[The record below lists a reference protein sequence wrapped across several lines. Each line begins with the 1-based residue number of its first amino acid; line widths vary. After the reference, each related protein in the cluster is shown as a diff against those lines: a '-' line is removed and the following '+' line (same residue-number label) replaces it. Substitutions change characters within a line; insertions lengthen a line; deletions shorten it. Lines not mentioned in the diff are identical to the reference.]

1 MLERFTH
8 HLTFLTRCIKNR
20 IVPKDLQVRPP
31 VPTKG
36 ARRVAELASMRFLR
50 ERIRL
55 TQMAKGD
62 AKKEAD
68 TTSAQS
74 ITSVLSTEDA
84 DRILEQIK
92 INTQRVFYSTKDR
105 QKQKFE
111 KLVRE
116 RHAAVS
122 LADTPYVDK
131 TNWVINLS
139 SRSLS
144 DAEIALLWKELNFAV
159 TPTNIPAK
167 EIIASVESAV
177 RQLNTE
183 QADLIRRAIN
193 SILQQAEPPEPN
205 ITKEMRDGL
214 KSLKEDDSIMILPA
228 DKGRA
233 SVVLDTD
240 TYRTKTSTLIE
251 NGPYQLLKKDPT
263 DRNSDFAVTNSA
275 HFVST
280 ISSETILDNE
290 IMVSFDVESLFTN
303 VPIDG
308 AVQAALRKLE
318 NDPSLADRTTLTPAQ
333 IADLLNFVLRS
344 TYFQYNG
351 SIYEQREGA
360 AMGSP
365 VSAVV
370 ANLYMDCFE
379 EQAITSSS
387 CKPKIWK
394 RYVDDIFTILD
405 RGRVYSF
412 LQHLNNKQPS
422 IRFTMETENDCK
434 IAFLD
439 TTVSREPDGRLTTS
453 VYRKPT
459 HTDQYLAYDSHHP
472 QSVKRGIVKCLY
484 DRAKLEDLCK
494 T

>member
-263 DRNSDFAVTNSA
+263 DRLT
-275 HFVST
+275 
-280 ISSETILDNE
+280 
-290 IMVSFDVESLFTN
+290 
-303 VPIDG
+303 
-308 AVQAALRKLE
+308 RKLSE
-318 NDPSLADRTTLTPAQ
+318 KLLTLKRSG
-333 IADLLNFVLRS
+333 DLSEAV
-344 TYFQYNG
+344 YN
-351 SIYEQREGA
+351 
-360 AMGSP
+360 
-365 VSAVV
+365 
-370 ANLYMDCFE
+370 
-379 EQAITSSS
+379 
-387 CKPKIWK
+387 KI
-394 RYVDDIFTILD
+394 RP
-405 RGRVYSF
+405 R
-412 LQHLNNKQPS
+412 H
-422 IRFTMETENDCK
+422 
-434 IAFLD
+434 
-439 TTVSREPDGRLTTS
+439 
-453 VYRKPT
+453 
-459 HTDQYLAYDSHHP
+459 
-472 QSVKRGIVKCLY
+472 
-484 DRAKLEDLCK
+484 
-494 T
+494 